1 MDKFKLI
8 IQAEDGRTIERLFDS
23 MEELEDFKKTAV
35 EMSGAVM
42 EKISEFFESPGLP
55 SVEVWEEKN

>member
-8 IQAEDGRTIERLFDS
+8 IQAEDGRTIERLFDT

-42 EKISEFFESPGLP
+42 EKVSEFPESHGLP
-55 SVEVWEEKN
+55 AVEVWEEKN